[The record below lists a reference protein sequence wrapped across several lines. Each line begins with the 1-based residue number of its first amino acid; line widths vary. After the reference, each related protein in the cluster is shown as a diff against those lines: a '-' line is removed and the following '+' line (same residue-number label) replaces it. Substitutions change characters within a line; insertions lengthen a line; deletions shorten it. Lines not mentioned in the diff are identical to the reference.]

1 MGAASYP
8 QIIIEVALIDA
19 EFGEA
24 ILNCPEIVGEPSRAA
39 RNLSSWA
46 SRCSGAASSDK
57 GDPLRTDMFGMHLA
71 SGDRATVTDMERFRF
86 AATGDGDPS
95 ANHHDACVPRMR
107 VVGVH
112 LARFQAAIEDLVTLA
127 PEVGFEI
134 ALVHDKGSD
143 R

>member
-1 MGAASYP
+1 
-8 QIIIEVALIDA
+8 
-19 EFGEA
+19 
-24 ILNCPEIVGEPSRAA
+24 
-39 RNLSSWA
+39 
-46 SRCSGAASSDK
+46 
-57 GDPLRTDMFGMHLA
+57 MFGMHLA

-86 AATGDGDPS
+86 AATGDGDLS

-112 LARFQAAIEDLVTLA
+112 LARFQAAIEHLVTLA

-134 ALVHDKGSD
+134 ALVYDKGSD